1 MCIEFFCCCC
11 CFFSSFAIVIL
22 VLQKHLK
29 TFTEVTKQHGIPTFL
44 FHPLPASFP
53 VQNSSKFQNLEN
65 DRCELLCD
73 CQYFVFGVICSAWQ
87 KGEKIPISSLI
98 VSMVVDDDNDDSDD
112 KKPKDGIDSF
122 FCLTR
127 LFVGCNFT
135 YDCLDTILKCGGR
148 SSEGRG

>member
-1 MCIEFFCCCC
+1 M
-11 CFFSSFAIVIL
+11 FFSSFAKVIL

-44 FHPLPASFP
+44 FHPLPVSFP
-53 VQNSSKFQNLEN
+53 VKNSSRFQNLEN

-73 CQYFVFGVICSAWQ
+73 CQYFVFGVKRPAWQ

-98 VSMVVDDDNDDSDD
+98 LSIVVDDDDDDKDDDDDNLDSDD

-135 YDCLDTILKCGGR
+135 YDCLDTILKRGG
-148 SSEGRG
+148 SSS

>member
-1 MCIEFFCCCC
+1 M
-11 CFFSSFAIVIL
+11 FFSSFAKVIL

-53 VQNSSKFQNLEN
+53 VKNSSKFKNLEN

-73 CQYFVFGVICSAWQ
+73 CQYFVFGVKCPAWQ

-98 VSMVVDDDNDDSDD
+98 VSIVVDDDDDDKDDDDDNGDSDD
-112 KKPKDGIDSF
+112 KKPKLEIDSF

-127 LFVGCNFT
+127 LFVGFNFT
-135 YDCLDTILKCGGR
+135 YDCFDTILKCGGG
-148 SSEGRG
+148 SS

>member
-1 MCIEFFCCCC
+1 MLLLF
-11 CFFSSFAIVIL
+11 FFSSFAIVIL

-53 VQNSSKFQNLEN
+53 VKNSSKFQNLEN

-73 CQYFVFGVICSAWQ
+73 CQYFVFGVIRSAWQ

-98 VSMVVDDDNDDSDD
+98 VSMVVDDDNDDSND

-135 YDCLDTILKCGGR
+135 YDCLDTILKCGGH

>member
-1 MCIEFFCCCC
+1 MLLLF
-11 CFFSSFAIVIL
+11 FFSSFAIVIL

-53 VQNSSKFQNLEN
+53 VKNSSKFQNLEN
-65 DRCELLCD
+65 DRCELLCH
-73 CQYFVFGVICSAWQ
+73 CQYFVFGVIRSAWQ

-135 YDCLDTILKCGGR
+135 YDCLDTILKCGGH